1 MGLVKFTTDADIFVI
16 FSQVTRDSWRYGE
29 SQSQPPSPGYTEGG
43 YHHTHSSGLYLTDS
57 PLLSQSATSLNIGQC
72 HMMMMM
78 MMMMMMSPPAFRS

>member
-43 YHHTHSSGLYLTDS
+43 YHHPHSSGLYLTDS
-57 PLLSQSATSLNIGQC
+57 PLLSQSATSLNTGQC
-72 HMMMMM
+72 HMMI
-78 MMMMMMSPPAFRS
+78 MMMSPPVFRS